1 MASVHVGRIVGY
13 ALLGLVDAFV
23 PAAAVTYTAWTVL
36 AWSVAAYAGIGA
48 LAVGFLFGAASAAR
62 GGRPFPLTRGARRL
76 AARFWWV

>member
-1 MASVHVGRIVGY
+1 VHAGRIVGY

-23 PAAAVTYTAWTVL
+23 PAAVATYAVWTVL
-36 AWSVAAYAGIGA
+36 AWSVAAYAGIAA
-48 LAVGFLFGAASAAR
+48 LAVGLLLGAASAAR